1 MNCST
6 YVFGE
11 LSRGYTQ
18 YPEDSSSNI
27 FKEIE
32 SDCLAPTQLIVHRDE
47 NLMYYIYVRKLDK
60 KKFIGLSVVI
70 NGYYLTRIQ
79 SLFSLFEKEIEKL
92 TEKGVILHLNEEG
105 DISSQLA
112 SLSDEE
118 EEVISVVNTL
128 QVKINSMARI
138 KRLPPAD
145 FSVSVSSRKIFR
157 ETDPMTE
164 IAEASCRFGFT
175 VVLKEKDYDTIRL
188 TSFKNILK
196 NLNAEKFAL
205 IKENESLREVNRTI
219 QRQKNNFKKVVFLSL
234 VLVVCG
240 VGAIFLYFS
249 LNDANVQL
257 DVARRTINEKD
268 VKIENRDHRISTL
281 RDSVKSLKEDV
292 EREKSSNEKLE
303 SKLQTVMSYYPFA
316 VTKCEVSNSRFK
328 FDYYCTQEKEVTVT
342 LKAINETSGEEVIT
356 GTYTLKFNEGT
367 GSKELIY
374 NNTLNGWCDYYV
386 VLIYNGNVIAGKD
399 W

>member
-1 MNCST
+1 MNCYT
-6 YVFGE
+6 YIFGE
-11 LSRGYTQ
+11 LSNGYTQ
-18 YPEDSSSNI
+18 YPADSSFDF
-27 FKEIE
+27 FKEILTQC
-32 SDCLAPTQLIVHRDE
+32 DAPVQFIIHRDE
-47 NLMYYIYVRKLDK
+47 GLMYYLYVRKFDGNHL
-60 KKFIGLSVVI
+60 IGFANI
-70 NGYYLTRIQ
+70 IKGYYLKNLRA
-79 SLFSLFEKEIEKL
+79 LFDLFEKNVEAL
-92 TEKGVILHLNEEG
+92 SEKGKIIRRAEG
-105 DISSQLA
+105 GGITSSLGSFSDEAQEIISVVDALQSEVESMAGFEPLPLTDSDSISSQ
-112 SLSDEE
+112 
-118 EEVISVVNTL
+118 
-128 QVKINSMARI
+128 
-138 KRLPPAD
+138 
-145 FSVSVSSRKIFR
+145 KIFSYSHP
-157 ETDPMTE
+157 ESE
-164 IAEASCRFGFT
+164 IVDASWRFGFT
-175 VVLKEKDYDTIRL
+175 VVQKEETAKVKEKLAGFR
-188 TSFKNILK
+188 NILK
-196 NLNAEKFAL
+196 KNSTDKFSL
-205 IKENESLREVNRTI
+205 VKEIESLREVNKTI
-219 QRQKNNFKKVVFLSL
+219 RRQKNNLKILFLFVLCVIGVVL
-234 VLVVCG
+234 
-240 VGAIFLYFS
+240 LYFS

-316 VTKCEVSNSRFK
+316 VTKCEVNNSRFK

>member
-32 SDCLAPTQLIVHRDE
+32 SDCLALTQLIVHRDE

-92 TEKGVILHLNEEG
+92 TEKGVIIHLTEEG
-105 DISSQLA
+105 DISSKLA

-205 IKENESLREVNRTI
+205 IKENENLREVNRTI

-234 VLVVCG
+234 ILVVCG
-240 VGAIFLYFS
+240 VGAILLYFS

-292 EREKSSNEKLE
+292 EREKTSNEKLE

-316 VTKCEVSNSRFK
+316 VTKCEVNNSRFK

-374 NNTLNGWCDYYV
+374 NNPLNGWCDYYV